1 MIATLLRTAQRYRD
15 CGGRCDGCSCCADQD
30 ATAIGATAT
39 FTLAGDAHTDPAVLG
54 VKGSRVQISL
64 ARHHDGGFTPLRRQ
78 GRPGNPR
85 GDNGSSPPV
94 LMASTRWRRCSS
106 ATVSAIH
113 VSAVCRTQP
122 LRKGASSRSLPRGP
136 RGGLGRREPPH
147 PRCQLLERAG
157 GGAPAK
163 VAVDWV
169 GRSGTVMIV
178 AATREAMRSARVSHQ
193 LALLAPRHQPRS
205 SGRMWP
211 QSLGSRLQRPEAS
224 MS

>member
-64 ARHHDGGFTPLRRQ
+64 ARRHDGGFTPL
-78 GRPGNPR
+78 
-85 GDNGSSPPV
+85 
-94 LMASTRWRRCSS
+94 
-106 ATVSAIH
+106 SAIH

-147 PRCQLLERAG
+147 PRCQLLERACGGAAAEG
-157 GGAPAK
+157 GGGLGGPFGNGDDSCRNEGGDTFGPCIPSARPASS
-163 VAVDWV
+163 ASSASIF
-169 GRSGTVMIV
+169 RPHV
-178 AATREAMRSARVSHQ
+178 AAESGQPPTTSRSIDV
-193 LALLAPRHQPRS
+193 LRS
-205 SGRMWP
+205 VAGI
-211 QSLGSRLQRPEAS
+211 
-224 MS
+224 